1 MFSNQIFKGETMDKK
16 DILIVIILI
25 GSAIL
30 GIIPIMNGV
39 YNSDNYRLSMTIILI
54 LVAIICIVYLIT
66 KYVMKSDKLNS
77 IGKFSPVLCIGVIV
91 VVFALAGISSTIDHY
106 TLGYSEL
113 EEADLHFIS
122 SGGTV
127 ETGYWVYE
135 DTGKPTGEKEYG
147 EYSATIEQNYKF
159 NIDKI
164 KWKDDVNTTE
174 FKNKLGEKDGGI
186 TCIVK
191 LYAKNGTLIDTY
203 ETPGK
208 VQGDYVVANSDSVS
222 FSQLN
227 SLHRNDPEY
236 VTVDMRV
243 TLTYDGND
251 VTYYVGSN
259 KVPLN
264 YTTG

>member
-1 MFSNQIFKGETMDKK
+1 
-16 DILIVIILI
+16 
-25 GSAIL
+25 
-30 GIIPIMNGV
+30 
-39 YNSDNYRLSMTIILI
+39 
-54 LVAIICIVYLIT
+54 
-66 KYVMKSDKLNS
+66 MKSDKLNG

-91 VVFALAGISSTIDHY
+91 VVIALAGISSTIEHY

-147 EYSATIEQNYKF
+147 DYSATVEQNYKF
-159 NIDKI
+159 NISKI
-164 KWKDDVNTTE
+164 KWKDDINTTE
-174 FKNKLGEKDGGI
+174 FKNKLEKDEGI

-203 ETPGK
+203 ETSGK

-227 SLHRNDPEY
+227 KLHSNTPEY